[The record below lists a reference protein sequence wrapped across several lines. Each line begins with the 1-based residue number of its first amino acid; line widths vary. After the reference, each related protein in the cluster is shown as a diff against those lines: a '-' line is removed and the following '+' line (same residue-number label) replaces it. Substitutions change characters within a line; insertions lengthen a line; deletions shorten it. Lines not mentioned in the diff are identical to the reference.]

1 MTFMKMSER
10 CFEKINGRRLLWW
23 NHTQADSSKVSP
35 HLLGSLTQCC
45 EPNSG
50 GHCKKLLA
58 CCASLCKSSLCVA
71 VEKPPVDI
79 AITRVT
85 NHHGLG
91 IFCGKHITVSF
102 WIVMQMV
109 MKMTKV
115 MMIIIWWPAV
125 PIFRPSHICR
135 WSPLF
140 RDNQTSS
147 DFADCSSSSSS
158 SLSWKKK
165 KFQTDF

>member
-85 NHHGLG
+85 NHQGLG

-102 WIVMQMV
+102 KLWCR
-109 MKMTKV
+109 
-115 MMIIIWWPAV
+115 WWWRWQRRWWLLFDDLLFPFSDLLTSAAGPRCSVSNKLPQILPAV
-125 PIFRPSHICR
+125 HHHYHPYHEE
-135 WSPLF
+135 
-140 RDNQTSS
+140 
-147 DFADCSSSSSS
+147 
-158 SLSWKKK
+158 KK